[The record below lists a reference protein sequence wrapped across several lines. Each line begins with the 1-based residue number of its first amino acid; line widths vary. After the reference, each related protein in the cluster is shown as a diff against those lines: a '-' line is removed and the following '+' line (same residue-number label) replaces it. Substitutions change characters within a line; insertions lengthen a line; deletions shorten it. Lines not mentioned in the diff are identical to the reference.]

1 MVRYGFG
8 TLYACL
14 EQSVCQC
21 RIIHDTGI
29 TGDLH
34 TRYWLIFQVDVD
46 SIGTDLYRF
55 DLSAVNHVNKLIISD
70 LTLGCIL
77 YHAGNDIRGKHHN
90 QSNHQ
95 KNQNAF
101 AAALL
106 FPIVLI
112 ASIVRLVFVH
122 PVPVVC
128 QDRRPAS
135 DCCPFLSSSYANS
148 NLSHYKY
155 SFRRNQYIDCEK
167 KLTIMNLF

>member
-1 MVRYGFG
+1 MVHC
-8 TLYACL
+8 TPA
-14 EQSVCQC
+14 CQC
-21 RIIHDTGI
+21 RIVHDTCI

-70 LTLGCIL
+70 LTLGCIF

-112 ASIVRLVFVH
+112 ATIVRL
-122 PVPVVC
+122 
-128 QDRRPAS
+128 
-135 DCCPFLSSSYANS
+135 FLSTRSLWSARTAALHLIVVHFCPPHMQTPTYPIISTVSEEIN
-148 NLSHYKY
+148 
-155 SFRRNQYIDCEK
+155 I
-167 KLTIMNLF
+167 